1 MTTSQGQYPTNSSWE
16 NLETTYSSLKFPNC
30 LLNLPCWGWFNF
42 WGVGCTTPSSIE
54 RGKLSA
60 SNLRLIPL
68 PLFLSPSSDG
78 LQGLVE
84 RICSFSVWISTL
96 FLRTS
101 CVCRTM
107 GCWREGYDVFF
118 SGRFFWA
125 NQIQALCLDL
135 QEMLSLVENR
145 RHKSTI
151 AYNARQWKKCCA
163 QDTGRCGGSTKWCH

>member
-1 MTTSQGQYPTNSSWE
+1 MLEGVDSKIKYIIPVTTSQGQYSTNSSWE
-16 NLETTYSSLKFPNC
+16 NLETAYSSLKFPNC

-42 WGVGCTTPSSIE
+42 WGAGCTTPSSIE

-78 LQGLVE
+78 LQVLVE

-107 GCWREGYDVFF
+107 GCWREGYDMCSFLVVSF
-118 SGRFFWA
+118 G
-125 NQIQALCLDL
+125 QIRYRLC
-135 QEMLSLVENR
+135 V
-145 RHKSTI
+145 
-151 AYNARQWKKCCA
+151 
-163 QDTGRCGGSTKWCH
+163 